1 MGSRLQLHRTIQISI
16 LSVLVGLPAVAEK
29 PPAETTKS
37 AAIQALQDYNVLVG
51 GWRGIG
57 QPKRGSQT
65 GAWQERVE
73 SVWELKP
80 KSSGIRWNIDAG
92 KQWKS
97 ALLSYDEEKQVY
109 TLNVELPDETSR
121 TYSGKINEKRL
132 VMESEP
138 KVEQEIH
145 RVTLTVLNE
154 NRVTMLLEKRPEQQS
169 FFTRVAEIGYQRDG
183 TRLAVAGNSGPECVV
198 TGGLG
203 TIAVMHQ
210 GKTYYVCCT
219 GCRDAFNDDPEGIL
233 ADYKKR
239 KEAEKSKRTEK

>member
-1 MGSRLQLHRTIQISI
+1 MRNRLFLRRAIQISI

-29 PPAETTKS
+29 PPSETTKS

-51 GWRGIG
+51 GWRGVG

-80 KSSGIRWNIDAG
+80 KKSGIRWKIDAG

-233 ADYKKR
+233 AEYKKR
-239 KEAEKSKRTEK
+239 KETEKAKKNEK

>member
-233 ADYKKR
+233 AEYKKR
-239 KEAEKSKRTEK
+239 KETEKAKKNEK